1 MKKLIYGIII
11 LFFNCLVYGQSNVC
25 STTLDTALIKVKYE
39 RLVVL
44 DTLKPADR
52 TRKDYITLHAG
63 TKAAVF

>member
-44 DTLKPADR
+44 DTLK
-52 TRKDYITLHAG
+52 
-63 TKAAVF
+63 